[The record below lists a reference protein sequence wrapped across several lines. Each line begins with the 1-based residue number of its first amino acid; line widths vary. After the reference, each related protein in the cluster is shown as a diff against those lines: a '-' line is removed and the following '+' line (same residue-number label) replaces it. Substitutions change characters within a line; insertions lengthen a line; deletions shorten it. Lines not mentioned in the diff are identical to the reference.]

1 MALDYFKY
9 NHIKDNFTQL
19 IAAANPEHYPTGI
32 TGYEEYYTDM
42 QGFWR

>member
-9 NHIKDNFTQL
+9 NHTEGNFTQL
-19 IAAANPEHYPTGI
+19 IANANPNHYPTGI

>member
-9 NHIKDNFTQL
+9 NQEANFYSTLIKNNL
-19 IAAANPEHYPTGI
+19 EYYPTGM
-32 TGYEEYYTDM
+32 TGYEQFYTDM